1 MHERAGRP
9 SLASPRVQPVAWRDL
24 VPAALVADPRERV
37 RVVLGALLGMLAV
50 ALLSRSLFPAGAVSA
65 WLVAPIGA
73 SAVLVFVAPS
83 GPFSH
88 PWAVVGGNTV
98 SALVAIVCVQVL
110 GHAPWVAAPA
120 VAFAIATMLV
130 LRCLHPPGGACA
142 LLVAL
147 GGVADPGFALHPVL
161 FNSALLVV
169 AAAAWHR
176 LTWRVRPGAPKVEEA
191 LRRSFTDG
199 DLDAVLARRLT
210 AAEASIEEL
219 HELLEQARRQARQ
232 RRAQDIRCGD
242 LVAGPPL
249 AVNFGTPLLEAW
261 TLLRRE
267 RIKALPVVDRL
278 QRLVGIVTLADF
290 LRAAGLD
297 AKPDWP
303 QRVHALIQPTPTT
316 HSSKPETVGQI
327 MVRQVRVVS
336 ADRPLADLLPLFAS
350 TGHHHVPVIDADKK
364 LLGMITESDVVRALA
379 RDEG

>member
-1 MHERAGRP
+1 MLQRAGRP
-9 SLASPRVQPVAWRDL
+9 SVAPPRARSVTWRDL
-24 VPAALVADPRERV
+24 VPAALVVDPRERV
-37 RVVLGALLGMLAV
+37 RVVLGALLGLLAV
-50 ALLSRSLFPAGAVSA
+50 VLLSRSLVAPGDVSP

-73 SAVLVFVAPS
+73 SAVLVFVAPA

-88 PWAVVGGNTV
+88 PWAVVGGNTL
-98 SALVAIVCVQVL
+98 SALAAIVCVRLL
-110 GHAPWVAAPA
+110 GDAPWVAAPA
-120 VAFAIATMLV
+120 VAAAIAAMIA

-147 GGVADPGFALHPVL
+147 GGVAEPGFALHPVL
-161 FNSALLVV
+161 FNSALLVI
-169 AAAAWHR
+169 AAGAWHR
-176 LTWRVRPGAPKVEEA
+176 LTWRARPGAPQVEEG

-199 DLDAVLARRLT
+199 DLEAVLARRLT
-210 AAEASIEEL
+210 AAEAGIEEL
-219 HELLEQARRQARQ
+219 HELLEQARRQARR

-242 LVAGPPL
+242 LVAGAPL

-290 LRAAGLD
+290 LRAAGLE

-303 QRVHALIQPTPTT
+303 QRVHALLRPTPTT

-364 LLGMITESDVVRALA
+364 LVGMITESDVVRALA
-379 RDEG
+379 RDET